1 MAEGGKQKAGGVPEG
16 WQRLPLGH
24 LIDVKHGYAFDS
36 GNFSEEGEK
45 LLLTPGNFSE
55 EGDFKSLRSGNKYY
69 LGDVKSQFIL
79 KPGDLLTAMTEQ
91 APGLLGSTICV
102 PENGTYLHNQRLGLL
117 EISDIGALNSSF
129 LRVLM
134 NSPEIRKS
142 ISETSSGTK
151 VKHTSPDKI
160 KAVSVNLPPLPEQ
173 RKIAAILSTWDDSL
187 ANLTDLLAAKRQ
199 QKRGLAEALLTGQ
212 KRLPGFEG
220 EWEETRFSSV
230 MQESRISAPDELGKR
245 LTVSLHLK
253 GVSVREERDSSEVGK
268 TIYYRRKAGQ
278 FIYGKQNIFRGSLGL
293 VPQEL
298 DGYLSSQDLPA
309 FDIAPKYDPAF
320 IFAFFARPKFYE
332 GLEKIATGTGSK
344 RVHPETIF
352 KLSYPLPP
360 LPEQQAIASILS
372 TLDGEIASLEAL
384 RSKVQE
390 QKRGL
395 MDELLTGRIR
405 VKVNV
410 EDSV

>member
-1 MAEGGKQKAGGVPEG
+1 MSAGKQMAEGGKQKAGGVPEG

-117 EISDIGALNSSF
+117 EISDVGALNSSF

-187 ANLTDLLAAKRQ
+187 ATLSDLIAAKRQ
-199 QKRGLAEALLTGQ
+199 QKRGLAEALLTGK
-212 KRLPGFEG
+212 KRLPGFAG
-220 EWEETRFSSV
+220 EWRKEKLSKYVTRTKGKIAPTNKKGLGVPYIGAKSFGGNFEDFTEEVSAVICIREDVLILWDGEYAGNSTTGLEGAVSSTV
-230 MQESRISAPDELGKR
+230 ARLRLSSELNPVFLQSFLQHDIKAIRESR
-245 LTVSLHLK
+245 
-253 GVSVREERDSSEVGK
+253 
-268 TIYYRRKAGQ
+268 
-278 FIYGKQNIFRGSLGL
+278 
-293 VPQEL
+293 
-298 DGYLSSQDLPA
+298 
-309 FDIAPKYDPAF
+309 
-320 IFAFFARPKFYE
+320 
-332 GLEKIATGTGSK
+332 TGSGIPHMPSDFEK
-344 RVHPETIF
+344 WYVIPV
-352 KLSYPLPP
+352 PP

-384 RSKVQE
+384 KAKVQE

-395 MDELLTGRIR
+395 MDELLTGRVR
-405 VKVNV
+405 VRVQ
-410 EDSV
+410 E